1 MIDRVVKM
9 VIGEL
14 EIVADGYI
22 PIPEE
27 NAVQFY
33 RDTTLDHF
41 PPIKVCDNALSD
53 FGKLVLTGSESE
65 EEVVI

>member
-1 MIDRVVKM
+1 MVNHGVKV

-14 EIVADGYI
+14 EIVADGYN
-22 PIPEE
+22 PVPEE

-33 RDTTLDHF
+33 RDTTFDGF
-41 PPIKVCDNALSD
+41 PPIKVSDNALSD

-65 EEVVI
+65 DKE

>member
-1 MIDRVVKM
+1 MVNHGVKV

-22 PIPEE
+22 PVPEE
-27 NAVQFY
+27 NEVQFY
-33 RDTTLDHF
+33 RDTNFDHF

-65 EEVVI
+65 D